1 MRCCAR
7 DEGVALRSRSA
18 GGGSKPPR
26 AALAEDR
33 RGERRGKGAGDA
45 SGGDQEDGA
54 QTRQEFAVDVSL
66 VDKVTSKPGRDR
78 SALGWARRVP
88 ADWPGGVRHVG
99 DVSLICCSR
108 TERGKACTGSA
119 IAAVWRRR
127 EGASQ
132 AGRSR
137 KGLSTDPG
145 RAGGPACSSA
155 DAPAE
160 RGGGG
165 AKRPGHL

>member
-7 DEGVALRSRSA
+7 DEGLALRSRSA

-78 SALGWARRVP
+78 SALGWAWRGP
-88 ADWPGGVRHVG
+88 ADWPGGGRRVG
-99 DVSLICCSR
+99 GGRRAWCSR
-108 TERGKACTGSA
+108 PARG
-119 IAAVWRRR
+119 
-127 EGASQ
+127 
-132 AGRSR
+132 
-137 KGLSTDPG
+137 
-145 RAGGPACSSA
+145 
-155 DAPAE
+155 
-160 RGGGG
+160 
-165 AKRPGHL
+165 